1 MGQTFADHGWPAKKL
16 VLVGA
21 ASHGSDTDQ
30 RRRRIRGTRPRRGME
45 PSAVILTTETLL
57 GRACRAQADED
68 GGLQRRLV
76 G

>member
-45 PSAVILTTETLL
+45 PSA
-57 GRACRAQADED
+57 
-68 GGLQRRLV
+68 
-76 G
+76 